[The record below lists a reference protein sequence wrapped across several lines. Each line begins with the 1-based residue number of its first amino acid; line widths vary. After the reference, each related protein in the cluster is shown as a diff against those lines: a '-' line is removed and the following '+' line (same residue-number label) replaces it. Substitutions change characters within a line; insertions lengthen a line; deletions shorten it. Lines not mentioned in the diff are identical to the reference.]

1 MLVQGRRKVINID
14 GDNLPLPPP
23 ILIGIGFNLSSRAL
37 FHMKRPSYFDP
48 SQIFFKHNF
57 RVKKMSPDSIPN
69 PHTFRGPCS
78 SSSIVYKTP

>member
-14 GDNLPLPPP
+14 GDNLPLPP

-48 SQIFFKHNF
+48 SHMCIFQ
-57 RVKKMSPDSIPN
+57 
-69 PHTFRGPCS
+69 T
-78 SSSIVYKTP
+78 

>member
-14 GDNLPLPPP
+14 GDDLPLPP
-23 ILIGIGFNLSSRAL
+23 IGIVFNLTSRAL

-57 RVKKMSPDSIPN
+57 RVKKMSSDSIPN
-69 PHTFRGPCS
+69 PHTFRRPCS